1 MITLALVDAVVPV
14 LWSIPWV
21 VVPAITLYRASRS
34 RTLDDESPGIPAD
47 APSVSIVLPARNERR
62 NIERCVRSLLSTI
75 YPACEVIVVDD
86 HSTDDTADLARTA
99 GAGDPRLRVVSAPPL
114 PDGWLGKQWA
124 CFTGAGVAHGEFILF
139 TDADTTHA
147 PDLLARAVNAA
158 RRERADLF
166 SVAGEQEMQTF
177 WERIIQP
184 QVFAILSARF
194 GGTEHVSRVRRPA
207 DAIANGQFLL
217 FPRAAYDALGTH
229 AAVHDRAAED
239 LALAQECV
247 RSGRRLAMQMAG
259 QRLRT
264 RMYASLSELIG
275 GWRKNM
281 YAAGRHAMIGGRVGQ
296 ALFPLVLLV
305 PSAFQLAPVVLLALA
320 AAAVLSVPWLV
331 WASLCVAVMA
341 VYFVVLY
348 AYMRAPVWYAAL
360 FPLGAAMVLY
370 IAIGA
375 VLRGSRIEWKERR
388 YVAR

>member
-1 MITLALVDAVVPV
+1 MTTLALGNSIVPL
-14 LWSIPWV
+14 LWSVPWIL
-21 VVPAITLYRASRS
+21 VPAITVYRASRS
-34 RTLDDESPGIPAD
+34 RTLDDEPADVPAD
-47 APSVSIVLPARNERR
+47 APLVSVVLPARNERR
-62 NIERCVRSLLSTI
+62 NIERCVRSLLATD

-86 HSTDDTADLARTA
+86 HSNDDTADLARA
-99 GAGDPRLRVVSAPPL
+99 VGGGDARLRVVSAPPL

-124 CFTGAGVAHGEFILF
+124 CFTGAGVARGDFLLF

-147 PDLLARAVNAA
+147 PDLLAHAVNGA
-158 RRERADLF
+158 RRARADLF

-177 WERIIQP
+177 WERVIQP

-194 GGTEHVSRVRRPA
+194 GGTEHVSHARRPA

-217 FPRAAYDALGTH
+217 FRRAAYDALGTH

-239 LALAQECV
+239 LALAQECI
-247 RSGRRLAMQMAG
+247 RTGHRLAMQMAG
-259 QRLRT
+259 RRLRT

-281 YAAGRHAMIGGRVGQ
+281 YAAGRHAMVGGRVAR

-305 PSAFQLAPVVLLALA
+305 PSIFQLAPVAVLGPA
-320 AAAVLSVPWLV
+320 AAGALSAPWLL
-331 WASLCVAVMA
+331 WASFCVGATA

-348 AYMRAPVWYAAL
+348 AYMRAPMWYAAL

-375 VLRGSRIEWKERR
+375 VLRGSHIEWKGRR